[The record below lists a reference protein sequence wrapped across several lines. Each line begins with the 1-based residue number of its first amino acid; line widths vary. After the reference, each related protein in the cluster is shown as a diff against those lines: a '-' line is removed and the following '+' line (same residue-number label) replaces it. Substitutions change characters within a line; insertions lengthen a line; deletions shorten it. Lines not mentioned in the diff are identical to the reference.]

1 MGYAESMKPKNHIF
15 PVSRIAPVEDNYHG
29 TTIRDDF
36 RWLEG
41 DDNGNTTPETA
52 AWTDQQNAYTRSIL
66 DNLPGRNALKARLK
80 PLLEND
86 SCWLPT
92 FAGDRIFYFKRLGD
106 CNQPALY
113 MAENVWQQEK
123 LLLDPNSLDAKGLTT
138 IAWFA
143 PSHGGE
149 LLAYGSY
156 VSGDENCE
164 LKILQTADLKHLPD
178 CISNKVVNVNW
189 LPDSTGFIYSK
200 LADITN
206 PYSREVR
213 FHRLGDDQNN
223 DRLIYAQ
230 HREGPLAT
238 TWGPSAS
245 LSEDGRW
252 LILSYHT
259 STRSNSLW
267 LLDFADWLATGRL
280 DLCDIIVDHDSRSCA
295 RVVND
300 VLYILSNDGAANSQI
315 FTASLAAPERASWQ
329 VLVQEQQH
337 AVIENWDFT
346 SDSLLIEY
354 QRNAASTLVRF
365 DLQDHTEI
373 ELDLPGI
380 GTANFSCSTCR
391 PDIFINYTSFNCPNK
406 IFHHDFTTGIRKS
419 WWERALDVDLSA
431 MQVSQHWFASK
442 DGTSLSMFL
451 LHKKGL
457 VLDGKNPTLIYGYG
471 GFAISMTPGFS
482 GPILPWV
489 EDGGI
494 YAVINLRGGGEYGDN
509 WHKTGTLG
517 NKKKVFEDLEAA
529 AEWLIAEGYTNSDKL
544 AISGRSNG
552 GLLVGAALTRRPDLY
567 RAVICGVPLL
577 DMLRYQKF
585 LMARYW
591 VPEYGTSENCE
602 HFAWLRQY
610 SPYHNIEKGRQY
622 PAVYFHTA
630 ENDTRVHPMHARK
643 MAATLQTNADN
654 GEDRPVLLWVERDA
668 GHGMGKPLAQ
678 ILEDQA
684 DQWMFLRWQLGM

>member
-1 MGYAESMKPKNHIF
+1 MNFRRQLYPI
-15 PVSRIAPVEDNYHG
+15 SRITPVEDNYHG
-29 TTIRDDF
+29 SIIVDEF

-41 DDNGNTTPETA
+41 DENGKSTPEIS
-52 AWTDQQNAYTRSIL
+52 AWTDQQNAFTRSML
-66 DNLPGRNALKARLK
+66 DSLSGRDALKARLK
-80 PLLEND
+80 PLLETD
-86 SCWLPT
+86 SCWLPD

-106 CNQPALY
+106 RNQPALY
-113 MAENVWQQEK
+113 MAEGVWQTEK
-123 LLLDPNSLDAKGLTT
+123 LLLDPNLLDEKGLTT
-138 IAWFA
+138 IGWVA
-143 PSHGGE
+143 PSHDGK

-156 VSGDENCE
+156 ISGDENSE

-178 CISNKVVNVNW
+178 RISNKVVGICW

-200 LADITN
+200 LADFTN
-206 PYSREVR
+206 PYSREIR
-213 FHRLGDDQNN
+213 FHSLGDDSTV

-252 LILSYHT
+252 LILSYYT
-259 STRSNSLW
+259 STRSNNLW
-267 LLDFADWLATGRL
+267 LLDFSEWLKSGCL
-280 DLCDIIVDHDSRSCA
+280 DLRDIIVDSDSRSCA
-295 RVVND
+295 RVIND
-300 VLYILSNDGAANSQI
+300 KLYILSNDGAANSQI
-315 FTASLAAPERASWQ
+315 FTASLAAPDRINWQ
-329 VLVQEQQH
+329 ILVPEQQH

-365 DLQDHTEI
+365 DLRDHSEI

-391 PDIFINYTSFNCPNK
+391 PDIFINYTSYDCPNK
-406 IFHHDFTTGIRKS
+406 ILHHDFATDIRKS
-419 WWERALDVDLSA
+419 WWERPSGVDLSA

-442 DGTSLSMFL
+442 DGTSISMFL

-457 VLDGKNPTLIYGYG
+457 ALNGANPTLIYGYG
-471 GFAISMTPGFS
+471 GFSISMTPGFS
-482 GPILPWV
+482 GPVLPWV
-489 EDGGI
+489 EDGGV

-509 WHKTGTLG
+509 WHKAGTLS
-517 NKKKVFEDLEAA
+517 NKKCVFEDLEAA
-529 AEWLIAEGYTNSDKL
+529 AEWLIAEGYTNPDKT

-591 VPEYGTSENCE
+591 VPEYGTSEDSE
-602 HFAWLRQY
+602 HFVWLREY
-610 SPYHNIEKGRQY
+610 SPYHNIEKGQKY

-643 MAATLQTNADN
+643 MAAALQTFAAND
-654 GEDRPVLLWVERDA
+654 ETRPVLLWVEREA

-678 ILEDQA
+678 MLEEQA